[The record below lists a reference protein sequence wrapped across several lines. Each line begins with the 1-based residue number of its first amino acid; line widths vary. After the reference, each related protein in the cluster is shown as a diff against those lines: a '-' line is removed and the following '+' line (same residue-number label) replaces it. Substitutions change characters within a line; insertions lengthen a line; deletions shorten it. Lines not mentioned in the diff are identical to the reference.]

1 MTADR
6 KRRVVFERRAGTY
19 HAVVEASSEWTSFL
33 CGLAPD
39 PSEDRGIH
47 LRGPERDL
55 MVPSCS
61 ECRALIGEH
70 GSVAA
75 AVRAVRAGEERDR

>member
-19 HAVVEASSEWTSFL
+19 HAVVEVSSEWTSFL

-39 PSEDRGIH
+39 PSEDRGIYLH
-47 LRGPERDL
+47 GPERDL
-55 MVPSCS
+55 AVPTCI
-61 ECRALIGEH
+61 ECVDMINRH

-75 AVRAVRAGEERDR
+75 AVRAIRGGETDG